1 MDKPL
6 AASGISAILR
16 IQNLTKQFPG
26 VIALKDVSFE
36 LQEGEVH
43 ALCGE
48 NGAGKSTL
56 IKVLSGIHPAGSY
69 EGTVEMNG
77 NPVHFQ
83 NIADAQKAGIAVIYQ
98 ELALI
103 REMTIAENIFLG
115 SEPKKGWRID
125 WNLMYSKSRDLMKR
139 FDLSLDP
146 AARVGDLGVGQ
157 QQLVEILKA
166 LSKNSRILLLDEP
179 TAALAGAEVEILLN
193 IIRGLREKGITCI
206 YISHKLDEVFS
217 IADRITVLRDGKSVI
232 TLDKNRTNKGEV
244 IRHMVGREITEM
256 FPRRSTDTGEV
267 LLRLENLKVGRPG
280 KPRPILDEISF
291 EVRAGEVLGIG
302 GLMGAG
308 RTELLM
314 HILGLYGQRLS
325 GNILVGGHPLTSQFT
340 ADVIR
345 RGLFLASEDRKR
357 FGLLL
362 PKSIGF
368 NLSLASLKQ
377 FTRNNLIDHNSEMR
391 VNQRFMD
398 SLVIKARGQETPVL
412 VLSGGNQQKV
422 VLGKALMTQPKV
434 ILLDEPTRGID
445 VGAKVEVYETINKLT
460 SEGKGVVLV
469 SSELPELI
477 GMSDR
482 ILVLSNGRMG
492 GLFNR
497 SEATQE
503 AILNAAMKYL

>member
-1 MDKPL
+1 M
-6 AASGISAILR
+6 SVILQVR
-16 IQNLTKQFPG
+16 DLTKKFPG
-26 VIALKDVSFE
+26 VIALQNVSFD
-36 LQEGEVH
+36 LREGEVH

-56 IKVLSGIHPAGSY
+56 IKVLSGIHPFGTY
-69 EGTVEMNG
+69 EGTIELDG
-77 NPVHFQ
+77 NVIQFG
-83 NIADAQKAGIAVIYQ
+83 NISDAQKAGIAVIYQ

-115 SEPKKGWRID
+115 SEPRRGWFVD
-125 WNLMYSKSRDLMKR
+125 WHLMYSKAKELMGR
-139 FDLSLDP
+139 FRLNLDP

-179 TAALAGAEVEILLN
+179 TAALAESEVEILLN
-193 IIRGLREKGITCI
+193 IVRGLREEGITCV
-206 YISHKLDEVFS
+206 YISHKLDEVFN
-217 IADRITVLRDGKSVI
+217 IADRITVLRDGRSIV
-232 TLDKNRTNKGEV
+232 TLDQTQTDKQEV
-244 IRHMVGREITEM
+244 IRYMVGREITEM
-256 FPRRSTDTGEV
+256 FPRKSSAVGEA
-267 LLRLENLKVGRPG
+267 LMTIENLTVHEPG
-280 KPRPILDEISF
+280 KSKPVLQGISF
-291 EVRAGEVLGIG
+291 DVRAGEVLGIG

-314 HILGLYGQRLS
+314 HILGAYGERVS
-325 GNILVGGHPLTSQFT
+325 GAIFVGGLPLTSRFT
-340 ADVIR
+340 SEVIH

-377 FTRNNLIDHNSEMR
+377 FTRNKLIDHNREMKE
-391 VNQRFMD
+391 NETFMR
-398 SLVIKARGQETPVL
+398 SLAIKAPAQEVPVL
-412 VLSGGNQQKV
+412 ALSGGNQQKV
-422 VLGKALMTQPKV
+422 VLGKALMTRPQV

-445 VGAKVEVYETINKLT
+445 VGAKVEVYETINRLT
-460 SEGKGVVLV
+460 AEGKAVVLV

-482 ILVLSNGRMG
+482 ILILSNGRVG
-492 GLFNR
+492 GLFSR
-497 SEATQE
+497 AEATQE
-503 AILNAAMKYL
+503 AIMTAAMKYL